1 MKTKARRALNALLA
15 PLRSRKAAFPPS
27 KRAPCRTQQSCCELQ
42 ARHHRPFKLP
52 DATGPYLGNE
62 GRSELEK
69 PSDPIPLLPSSS
81 PGLAGDVVPRRA
93 AVWFRARLLSNPSQH
108 GVSQPPPP
116 RGCHTFIYNY
126 LLHQSSQGGPA
137 CQILQGILHSAS
149 IRLPFSRALPG
160 RVIFPREKQKREYP
174 AEGRNVQGAVGQET
188 SVPPLSL
195 LIAVYV
201 PCPPELCCLHRAL

>member
-1 MKTKARRALNALLA
+1 M
-15 PLRSRKAAFPPS
+15 
-27 KRAPCRTQQSCCELQ
+27 PC
-42 ARHHRPFKLP
+42 
-52 DATGPYLGNE
+52 
-62 GRSELEK
+62 
-69 PSDPIPLLPSSS
+69 
-81 PGLAGDVVPRRA
+81 RA

-201 PCPPELCCLHRAL
+201 PCPPELCCLHRACNVPQKAARSHWKRLGSLKPQLCLGDKEGTSVDLEGG